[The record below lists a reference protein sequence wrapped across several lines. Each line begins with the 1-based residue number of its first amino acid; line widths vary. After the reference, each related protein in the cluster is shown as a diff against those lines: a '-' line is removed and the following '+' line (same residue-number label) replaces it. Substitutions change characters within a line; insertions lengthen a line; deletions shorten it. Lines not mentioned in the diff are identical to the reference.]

1 METNVIVK
9 RLLALVKPYKS
20 RAALALLSM
29 AITAA
34 TQPLLAKAMQLLF
47 DRGFEERVS
56 FSLWLI
62 PAVLVSIFVLR
73 GIGTFGTAYFNNW
86 VLSRVLNDM
95 RGMAFERVLRLPVAR
110 YQDESTGKII
120 NTVVNDVRQVV
131 DMIQSVFVACVRDV
145 LVVIGLL
152 GSLLY
157 LN

>member
-1 METNVIVK
+1 VETNVIVK

-62 PAVLVSIFVLR
+62 PVVLVSIFVLR

-95 RGMAFERVLRLPVAR
+95 RAR
-110 YQDESTGKII
+110 APS
-120 NTVVNDVRQVV
+120 
-131 DMIQSVFVACVRDV
+131 C
-145 LVVIGLL
+145 
-152 GSLLY
+152 
-157 LN
+157 